1 MADGNSIMNLN
12 AIRKACLSLGMVEP
26 ISIELD
32 GTVWTGEDDSRVYAD
47 MEAVIAEVQRV
58 ESETQ
63 SAKQAI
69 LDRLGLTEDEAKVIF
84 G

>member
-1 MADGNSIMNLN
+1 MADGNSIMNLI

-32 GTVWTGEDDSRVYAD
+32 GTVWAGEDDSRVYAD

>member
-1 MADGNSIMNLN
+1 MNLI

-32 GTVWTGEDDSRVYAD
+32 GTVWAGEDDSRVYAD

>member
-1 MADGNSIMNLN
+1 
-12 AIRKACLSLGMVEP
+12 MVEP

>member
-1 MADGNSIMNLN
+1 ME
-12 AIRKACLSLGMVEP
+12 EP

-32 GTVWTGEDDSRVYAD
+32 GTVWTGADDSRVYAD
-47 MEAVIAEVQRV
+47 METVIAEIQRI

-69 LDRLGLTEDEAKVIF
+69 LDRLGLTSEEMRLLLS
-84 G
+84 